1 MRVTKRIVCV
11 FIALCTVAMT
21 VLSSCGGGD
30 GKIQGE
36 DNTSEIAVDLD
47 YSKYS
52 STMLYDAMGK
62 LSAEERRA
70 FARGERKV
78 DPSLCTYR
86 VDKVCIKE
94 LRYELF
100 DGRTDRD
107 LRIGDILDAL
117 PGWKKGK
124 TGRNR
129 AYADWPVPMWVRMDS
144 EADRREA
151 T

>member
-1 MRVTKRIVCV
+1 MRQCHQPGQTQTEVNLYLYLREEELEAEMEQRRQRYK
-11 FIALCTVAMT
+11 LP
-21 VLSSCGGGD
+21 D
-30 GKIQGE
+30 GE
-36 DNTSEIAVDLD
+36 LVDVKGYLD
-47 YSKYS
+47 
-52 STMLYDAMGK
+52 TLRPANWEQ

-100 DGRTDRD
+100 EGRTDRD

-144 EADRREA
+144 EADRREEA
-151 T
+151 